1 MDIENLYNEFI
12 DNTESD
18 NLHNNSI
25 DSKHKKILKESS
37 EQIKKLSYK
46 NFRNWDSQN
55 DMGLKYSMTF
65 FSKIFL
71 GINSLIFLTQFF
83 DILKKRINHFFE
95 YSSMLDDIQV
105 IKKIDHENILQD
117 NPQNKTPG
125 AINFPLVDNYS
136 VTKRWLRY
144 LYLFIQ
150 LKQNKILSNNLIWVD
165 IGSYYG
171 GLQGIVKKYFPNSI
185 IFMVDF
191 THQLSR
197 SYIYLKNLYPDSN
210 HIFPKGTKGTDIDYL
225 ARESLNEVGCDYDH
239 GTGHGI
245 GSFLSVHEAPQ
256 RISKKNM
263 YPSVDLLSGM
273 ILSNEPGFYKEGEYG
288 IRIENIL
295 IVTEENENLFNF
307 ENISW
312 APIDKDLIEPS
323 LLNSNDLKWLNNYH
337 QTVFDKLSTFLT
349 AEEKLWLQKVT
360 LPL

>member
-1 MDIENLYNEFI
+1 MDIKKLYNEFI
-12 DNTESD
+12 DNTES
-18 NLHNNSI
+18 NYLHNNSI

-55 DMGLKYSMTF
+55 DMGLKYPMTF

-71 GINSLIFLTQFF
+71 GINSLIFFTQFF

-105 IKKIDHENILQD
+105 IKKMDCENILQD

-210 HIFPKGTKGTDIDYL
+210 HILPNQFNKINSINDIPRGSIIYVEVHQFDSLEKFNVDLVTNFFSLGEMKLNTFKKYMSSNLIKNSKFLYFVNRVFSSPFFDKTYDDNINIFDY
-225 ARESLNEVGCDYDH
+225 
-239 GTGHGI
+239 
-245 GSFLSVHEAPQ
+245 
-256 RISKKNM
+256 
-263 YPSVDLLSGM
+263 SVDKNKCLHFDQFPIGNYQINNRKLHNRMFFRNNS
-273 ILSNEPGFYKEGEYG
+273 SQYFEA
-288 IRIENIL
+288 L
-295 IVTEENENLFNF
+295 I
-307 ENISW
+307 
-312 APIDKDLIEPS
+312 K
-323 LLNSNDLKWLNNYH
+323 
-337 QTVFDKLSTFLT
+337 
-349 AEEKLWLQKVT
+349 QK
-360 LPL
+360 

>member
-210 HIFPKGTKGTDIDYL
+210 HIFPNQFNKIN
-225 ARESLNEVGCDYDH
+225 SLND
-239 GTGHGI
+239 I
-245 GSFLSVHEAPQ
+245 PRGSIVYVQVNQFKALD
-256 RISKKNM
+256 KFN
-263 YPSVDLLSGM
+263 VDLVTNFFSL
-273 ILSNEPGFYKEGEYG
+273 GEMKLNTFKKY
-288 IRIENIL
+288 INSDLIKNSKFLYFVNRVFSSPFFDKTYDDNI
-295 IVTEENENLFNF
+295 
-307 ENISW
+307 NIFDYS
-312 APIDKDLIEPS
+312 IDKKKCLHFDQFPIG
-323 LLNSNDLKWLNNYH
+323 NYQINNRKLNNRMFFRNNSSQYFEALIK
-337 QTVFDKLSTFLT
+337 Q
-349 AEEKLWLQKVT
+349 
-360 LPL
+360 